1 MRFFASDE
9 HDALRASVARFLRE
23 RCGRDQVRRLM
34 DSDEGYDRDVWAQ
47 LARQLGLVGLS
58 LPAEYGGAD
67 AGFQELVTVLEQTG
81 RALLCAPLL
90 ASAVFAG
97 QALLVC
103 ADEPARAELLPPLIA
118 GELVATLATALASE
132 AARAGARAQPADS
145 AYPAD
150 RGWSVDAELDL
161 VLDGQHAGLLLLVAA
176 DPDGSAALFAVDRAA
191 TGVECTPRAALDG
204 TRRYATLRLRAAPAR
219 RLGPV
224 TAPAARRLELAV
236 ELALAAEA
244 IGGAAACL
252 DSSVQYARLRHQ
264 FGRPIG
270 SFQAVKHKCADVL
283 TELELARSAL
293 HYAAWAFDQDDP
305 GLPVAVGVAAV
316 AAVEAFSRAA
326 AENLQI
332 HGGIGF
338 TWEHDAHLF
347 LKRAAADRLLVDPAG
362 RRARLLAD
370 LGA

>member
-23 RCGRDQVRRLM
+23 RCGRDEVRRLL
-34 DSDEGYDRDVWAQ
+34 DSDEGYDRDAWAL
-47 LARQLGLVGLS
+47 LAAQLGLVGLA
-58 LPAEYGGAD
+58 LPAEYGGAG

-97 QALLVC
+97 QALVTC
-103 ADEPARAELLPPLIA
+103 ADEPAKAELLPPLIS

-132 AARAGARAQPADS
+132 AARATARAQPADG
-145 AYPAD
+145 
-150 RGWSVDAELDL
+150 GWAVDAELDL
-161 VLDGQHAGLLLLVAA
+161 VLDGQHAELILLVAA
-176 DPDGSAALFAVDRAA
+176 SGDGSAALFAVDRGAR
-191 TGVECTPRAALDG
+191 GLECTPRASLDG
-204 TRRYATLRLRAAPAR
+204 TRRYATLRLRATPAR

-224 TAPAARRLELAV
+224 TALAASRLDLTV

-252 DSSVQYARLRHQ
+252 DATVGYARMRHQ
-264 FGRPIG
+264 FGQPIG
-270 SFQAVKHKCADVL
+270 SFQAIQHKCADVL

-293 HYAAWAFDQDDP
+293 HYAAWAFDEGDP
-305 GLPVAVGVAAV
+305 ELPVAVGVAAV
-316 AAVEAFSRAA
+316 AAVEAFFHAA

-347 LKRAAADRLLVDPAG
+347 LKRAAADRLLIDPAA

>member
-23 RCGRDQVRRLM
+23 RCGRDEVRRLM
-34 DSDEGYDRDVWAQ
+34 DSDEGYDRDVWAL
-47 LARQLGLVGLS
+47 LAGQLGLTGVAV
-58 LPAEYGGAD
+58 PVEYGGAG
-67 AGFQELVTVLEQTG
+67 AGVQELVTVLEQTG

-90 ASAVFAG
+90 AAVFAG
-97 QALLVC
+97 HALLTC
-103 ADEPARAELLPPLIA
+103 ADESTLAELLPPLVS

-132 AARAGARAQPADS
+132 AARATARATAPAQPGDA
-145 AYPAD
+145 
-150 RGWSVDAELDL
+150 GWLVDAELDL
-161 VLDGQHAGLLLLVAA
+161 VLDGQHAELILLVAA
-176 DPDGSAALFAVDRAA
+176 GRDGSAALFAVDRGAP
-191 TGVECTPRAALDG
+191 GLECTPCASLDG
-204 TRRYATLRLRAAPAR
+204 TRRHAALRLQSTPAR

-224 TAPAARRLELAV
+224 TASAARRLDLIV
-236 ELALAAEA
+236 ELALSAEA

-252 DSSVQYARLRHQ
+252 DASVGYARLRRQ

-270 SFQAVKHKCADVL
+270 SFQAVQHKCADVL
-283 TELELARSAL
+283 TELEMARSAL
-293 HYAAWAFDQDDP
+293 HYAAWAFDDDDP
-305 GLPVAVGVAAV
+305 GLSAAVGVAAV
-316 AAVEAFSRAA
+316 AAVEAFFHAA

-338 TWEHDAHLF
+338 TWEHDAHLY
-347 LKRAAADRLLVDPAG
+347 LKRAAADRLLIDPAA

>member
-23 RCGRDQVRRLM
+23 RCGRDEVRRLM
-34 DSDEGYDRDVWAQ
+34 DSDEGYDRDAWAL
-47 LARQLGLVGLS
+47 LARQLGLTGLA
-58 LPAEYGGAD
+58 LPVEYGGAG

-97 QALLVC
+97 HALLTC
-103 ADEPARAELLPPLIA
+103 ADESAQAELLPPLIS
-118 GELVATLATALASE
+118 GELVATLATALASK
-132 AARAGARAQPADS
+132 AARATARAEPADG
-145 AYPAD
+145 
-150 RGWSVDAELDL
+150 GWSVDAELDL
-161 VLDGQHAGLLLLVAA
+161 VLDGQHAELILLVAA
-176 DPDGSAALFAVDRAA
+176 SPDGSAALFAVDRGAR
-191 TGVECTPRAALDG
+191 GLECMPRASLDG
-204 TRRYATLRLRAAPAR
+204 TRRYATLRLRATPAR

-224 TAPAARRLELAV
+224 TAPAASRLDLTA

-252 DSSVQYARLRHQ
+252 DSTVGYARLRHQ
-264 FGRPIG
+264 FGQPIG
-270 SFQAVKHKCADVL
+270 SFQAIQHKCADVL

-293 HYAAWAFDQDDP
+293 HYAAWAFDEGDP
-305 GLPVAVGVAAV
+305 ELPVAVGVAAV
-316 AAVEAFSRAA
+316 AAVEAFFHAA
-326 AENLQI
+326 AENVQI

-347 LKRAAADRLLVDPAG
+347 LKRAAADRLLIDPAA